1 MPGIFG
7 ILDFDDKGDL
17 RDLANRMRQI
27 LRHSPSYKDSLFVSD
42 HCVIGASTPPYFN
55 ATPQPI
61 CNEDKMVWLVMEG
74 EIFNSTDLVKE
85 LADSGLAQEPGND
98 AELMLHLYAAQGV
111 NLFHKVNG
119 CFVVGIWDARD
130 QSLTLIND
138 RMGVHYLYYFVTA
151 NRLVFGPE
159 MKALLCDPTI
169 RRTVDA
175 SAVADFFSFGC
186 ILGSKS
192 FVSDI
197 KLMSPG
203 SILRYKDGRL
213 SSHTYWDLPF
223 HEDPAKRSTRD
234 YVEELHQIMDRV
246 IERQTDRVPRCGIAL
261 SGGLDSRIV
270 AAYVSRRLNSV
281 STFTFGDPTTDEAKL
296 AERVARIIGSQH
308 HPVRYSLEDFTDAF
322 QKMVWLNEGLINTS
336 EHYHLGKALGKD
348 VDAAF
353 CGSGGDE
360 ISGRL
365 LTKAICR
372 AKDLGVVKR
381 TIFSNYSRRVLPGNN
396 LAELFSESYGK
407 MLNGQARGNFE
418 ASFSTIRTRVPAN
431 FYQHHFMRTKLWREH
446 SRINDMARLYV
457 RYRYPYFDYEL
468 IDFFLK
474 LPPEMRL
481 HERVYR
487 GVLIQKFPKLAD
499 LPLPVRR
506 VSVKREQ
513 HLRGYYALRNRIGSL
528 VLGNFYGALRT
539 IAPPEAE
546 IRYNVEAYR
555 GPLRTLVRSLVLES
569 NRNRGYFNQAYL
581 EKLVTDHFER
591 RANNAFRIH
600 KLITFE
606 LFHRLF
612 LDVGELVQP
621 GGGLL

>member
-7 ILDFDDKGDL
+7 ILDFDHQCDS
-17 RDLANRMRQI
+17 RDLANRMRHI

-42 HCVIGASTPPYFN
+42 HCVMGTSTPPYFN
-55 ATPQPI
+55 ATPQPV
-61 CNEDKMVWLVMEG
+61 CSEDKTLCLVMEG
-74 EIFNSTDLVKE
+74 EVFNSADLVQD
-85 LADSGLAQEPGND
+85 LGLAQQPEND
-98 AELMLHLYAAQGV
+98 AELMFRLYMAKGV

-138 RMGVHYLYYFVTA
+138 RMGVHYLYYFVGA

-159 MKALLCDPTI
+159 MKAILCDPSI

-175 SAVADFFSFGC
+175 SAVCDFFSFGC
-186 ILGSKS
+186 VLGTKT

-197 KLMSPG
+197 RLMPPG
-203 SILRYKDGRL
+203 SIIRYKNSRL
-213 SSHTYWDLPF
+213 SIQTYWDFPF
-223 HEDPAKRSTRD
+223 HEDLSKRCARD

-246 IERQTDRVPRCGIAL
+246 IERQTDRVSRFGIAL

-270 AAYVSRRLNSV
+270 AAYVSRRLSSV
-281 STFTFGDPTTDEAKL
+281 STFTFGDSTTDEAKL
-296 AERVARIIGSQH
+296 ADRVARIVGSQH
-308 HPVRYSLEDFTDAF
+308 HPVSYSLEEFTDAF

-336 EHYHLGKALGKD
+336 EHYYLGKALGKQ

-365 LTKAICR
+365 LSKAICC
-372 AKDLGVVKR
+372 AKDLEAVKR
-381 TIFSNYSRRVLPGNN
+381 IIFSSYSRRVLPGNN
-396 LAELFSESYGK
+396 LGELFSPAYGK
-407 MLNGQARGNFE
+407 MLNGQARGDFE
-418 ASFSTIRTRVPAN
+418 ASFSTIQTQIPAN
-431 FYQHHFMRTKLWREH
+431 FYQHHYMRTKLWREH
-446 SRINDMARLYV
+446 SRVNDMARLYV

-474 LPPEMRL
+474 LPPEMRF

-487 GVLIQKFPKLAD
+487 GVLIHKFPKLAD
-499 LPLPVRR
+499 LPLPMRR

-513 HLRGYYALRNRIGSL
+513 HLRGYYALRNRIGGF
-528 VLGNFYGALRT
+528 VLGTFYEALRT

-546 IRYNVEAYR
+546 ISYNVEAYR
-555 GPLRTLVRSLVLES
+555 GPLKALVRSLVLEG
-569 NRNRGYFNQAYL
+569 NRNRGYFNQGYL
-581 EKLVTDHFER
+581 EKLVADHFER

-612 LDVGELVQP
+612 FDVGDLAQP
-621 GGGLL
+621 VGGVL